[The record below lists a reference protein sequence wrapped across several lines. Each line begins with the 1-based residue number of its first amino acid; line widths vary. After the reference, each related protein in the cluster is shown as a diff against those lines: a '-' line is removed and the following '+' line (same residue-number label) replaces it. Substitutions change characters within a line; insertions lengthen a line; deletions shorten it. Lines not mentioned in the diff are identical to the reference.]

1 MTLTQQQREAM
12 VRVLAAAIDP
22 EANRVL
28 EAMAGK
34 IERHKL
40 SYPEQMLM
48 GIAVGARWAD
58 AKTKAEAALAAVLP
72 VIRAAVL
79 EEAAR
84 WHEAQLRDEFGP
96 DYGMA
101 TPSERAAIRFS
112 NRIHVS
118 SAAAVRALIEGGG
131 HGF

>member
-1 MTLTQQQREAM
+1 MTAPTQQQREAAI
-12 VRVLAAAIDP
+12 RVLAAAIDP

-72 VIRAAVL
+72 VIR
-79 EEAAR
+79 EAALEGAIAR
-84 WHEAQLRDEFGP
+84 CVP
-96 DYGMA
+96 A
-101 TPSERAAIRFS
+101 TVPSEWMEDPNWLHILEGMKRSRELL
-112 NRIHVS
+112 
-118 SAAAVRALIEGGG
+118 RALAKEAGV
-131 HGF
+131 